1 MRATSGIGGLSGCD
15 ALHTAARTP
24 RDSVTRGHPR
34 SWADAL
40 HLLLAE
46 RAQVTDEVMQGVGVV
61 SIPSTGEVVGQ
72 YGYEIVHD
80 RQVVLPLSLQVDVPV
95 GVAVRCKAAGLTLEL
110 ELEDGRRV
118 VFVVGDVGPGGADV
132 DVVGIRT

>member
-1 MRATSGIGGLSGCD
+1 
-15 ALHTAARTP
+15 
-24 RDSVTRGHPR
+24 VTRGHPR
-34 SWADAL
+34 AWAGAL
-40 HLLLAE
+40 HLSLAE